1 MRTFNIRE
9 KSQNNGGGIPTEM
22 LVAQQ
27 PKAIESRN
35 WYQMIAMAIFYIH
48 VIWYIRPKKKRNVS
62 GNPTDPVKNSPTLIF
77 FFLFSENENSKIKK
91 KKIVFFKYRTGK

>member
-22 LVAQQ
+22 LIAQQ

-35 WYQMIAMAIFYIH
+35 WYQIIAMAIFYNH
-48 VIWYIRPKKKRNVS
+48 VIW
-62 GNPTDPVKNSPTLIF
+62 LINKLTSL
-77 FFLFSENENSKIKK
+77 FLKFLRKLKI
-91 KKIVFFKYRTGK
+91 